1 MSTTKR
7 PRRRLRSSADLIGA
21 VDTQDL
27 KAAGEVRIALEGP
40 PILGGGAGL
49 HRGGELSRSSQEIRA
64 ILRAVCEGGEG
75 ACASFTLPPPPE
87 VDEGRV
93 RGTLRRLKALV
104 WSEGDE

>member
-1 MSTTKR
+1 VSVA
-7 PRRRLRSSADLIGA
+7 ADVA
-21 VDTQDL
+21 VCEGDGDEE
-27 KAAGEVRIALEGP
+27 EVPLLVVVEVP
-40 PILGGGAGL
+40 LLLGGAGL
-49 HRGGELSRSSQEIRA
+49 HRGGELSRASQEMRA
-64 ILRAVCEGGEG
+64 ILRAACEGGEG